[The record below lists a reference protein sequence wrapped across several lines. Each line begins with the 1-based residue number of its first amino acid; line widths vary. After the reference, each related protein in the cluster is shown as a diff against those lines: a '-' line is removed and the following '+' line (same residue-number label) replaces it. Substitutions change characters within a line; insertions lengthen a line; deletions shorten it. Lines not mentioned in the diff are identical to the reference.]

1 MKNTSTS
8 KINGNL
14 ISALLKPRLPNAHK
28 GNFGHVLLI
37 AGSKGKGGA
46 ALLASKACLRS
57 GVGRLTTHIP
67 RFLELAHLTFV
78 PEAMIHVDE
87 NEQYCTEIQDC
98 NLFDAIGIGPGLGE
112 HPKTLEVLLFL
123 LQSYEGPMVLDA
135 DALNLISTHHLQHL
149 LSNRCI
155 LTPHPGE
162 FERLT
167 GQTYKEDNRERQ
179 VSAFSQEYRVNTV
192 LKGDSTLVSNER
204 GEVYKNTTGNPGL
217 AKAGSGDVLTGM
229 ILAFLGQGYEPTAA
243 AHLGVYLHGRAADL
257 AVQQIHERSLLA
269 SDTIA
274 FISNA
279 ISSVTD

>member
-1 MKNTSTS
+1 MENTSPREMNRSYVTT
-8 KINGNL
+8 
-14 ISALLKPRLPNAHK
+14 LLKPRPHNAHK

-37 AGSKGKGGA
+37 AGSKGRGGA

-57 GVGRLTTHIP
+57 GVGRLTAHIP

-78 PEAMIHVDE
+78 PEAMISVDHHD
-87 NEQYCTEIQDC
+87 QHITEIRDC
-98 NLFDAIGIGPGLGE
+98 NIYDAIGIGPGLGE
-112 HPKTLEVLLFL
+112 HPKTSEVLTFL
-123 LQSYEGPMVLDA
+123 LQSYNGPMVIDA
-135 DALNLISTHHLQHL
+135 DALNLISTYKLLHLV
-149 LSNRCI
+149 SNRCV

-167 GQTYKEDNRERQ
+167 GEPYKEDNREGQ
-179 VSAFSQEYRVNTV
+179 LSEFSQKYQAITV
-192 LKGDSTLVSNER
+192 LKGESTLVSNER

-229 ILAFLGQGYEPTAA
+229 ILAFLGQGYDPWTA
-243 AHLGVYLHGRAADL
+243 AHLGVYLHGLAADL

-274 FISNA
+274 FISSA
-279 ISSVTD
+279 LTKSTH